1 VAQYAT
7 RKAEFTRLMEKVEQ
21 SDSNNNKSA
30 RQAALAELGSFM
42 AKYPNAKPHQYTDP
56 DTYIWGQTRH
66 IIGQW
71 PFSIEDGTLD
81 RAEGSAVAE
90 GEAEEA
96 GRRVILINRV

>member
-1 VAQYAT
+1 MQETDRWTWHEDGITY
-7 RKAEFTRLMEKVEQ
+7 MG
-21 SDSNNNKSA
+21 SDSIYIS
-30 RQAALAELGSFM
+30 
-42 AKYPNAKPHQYTDP
+42 
-56 DTYIWGQTRH
+56 IWGQARH

-96 GRRVILINRV
+96 GSRVIPINRV

>member
-1 VAQYAT
+1 MAARPFSCVAACAAVNEASQHLLISRGAYIAC
-7 RKAEFTRLMEKVEQ
+7 AILVEQ
-21 SDSNNNKSA
+21 SEFRRRFFES
-30 RQAALAELGSFM
+30 
-42 AKYPNAKPHQYTDP
+42 
-56 DTYIWGQTRH
+56 IWGQTRH

-96 GRRVILINRV
+96 GSRVIPINRV